1 MSSKEGSEADVLR
14 IIGIAR
20 GICHALN
27 KVLISRDL
35 KKTTKMEVFETLVL
49 SSFFFIQFRNMKH
62 DCGVKPENKGFR
74 NGMSGVTKGDI
85 LRNTVSGEIKL
96 EL

>member
-1 MSSKEGSEADVLR
+1 
-14 IIGIAR
+14 
-20 GICHALN
+20 
-27 KVLISRDL
+27 
-35 KKTTKMEVFETLVL
+35 
-49 SSFFFIQFRNMKH
+49 MKH